1 MAAARQFVVV
11 GLGRFGSSVAETLA
25 ERGYDVLAID
35 TDEAIIQEMANK
47 VTHAVQAD
55 ATDENVM
62 HALGVRN
69 FDVAVVAIG
78 SDVHSNI
85 LATMVL
91 KELGVRYV
99 VAKALD
105 PLHGKVLAK
114 VGADRVVYPER
125 DMGSRIAL
133 NLVSSNIL
141 DFIEFAPNYGI
152 VEVMATPSM
161 VGRTLVDLQLRSRFG
176 VNVIAVRNGDDI
188 NISPAA
194 SDEIRD
200 DDVLIVIGENHSLDK
215 LRKL

>member
-1 MAAARQFVVV
+1 MTRQFLVI
-11 GLGRFGSSVAETLA
+11 GLGRFGSSVAETLS
-25 ERGYDVLAID
+25 ERGFDVLAVDID
-35 TDEAIIQEMANK
+35 EILVQDMANK

-55 ATDENVM
+55 ATDEQAM

-133 NLVSSNIL
+133 NLITSNIL
-141 DFIEFAPNYGI
+141 DLIEFTPDYSLVEIMVTPN
-152 VEVMATPSM
+152 M
-161 VGRTLVDLQLRSRFG
+161 VGKTLADLQLRSRFG
-176 VNVIAVRNGDDI
+176 VNVIAVKHGDEMD
-188 NISPAA
+188 ISPAA
-194 SDEIRD
+194 SDEIRED
-200 DDVLIVIGENHSLDK
+200 SILIVLGENHALDK
-215 LRKL
+215 LRRL

>member
-1 MAAARQFVVV
+1 MTKQFLVI
-11 GLGRFGSSVAETLA
+11 GLGRFGSSVAETLS
-25 ERGYDVLAID
+25 ERGQDVLAVDID
-35 TDEAIIQEMANK
+35 ELLVQDMANK

-55 ATDENVM
+55 ATDEHTM
-62 HALGVRN
+62 HSLGVRN

-105 PLHGKVLAK
+105 PLHGKVLSK

-125 DMGSRIAL
+125 DMGTRIAL
-133 NLVSSNIL
+133 NLISANIL
-141 DFIEFAPNYGI
+141 EFIEFAPNY
-152 VEVMATPSM
+152 SM
-161 VGRTLVDLQLRSRFG
+161 VEIIATEGMIGQTLLDLQLRSRFG
-176 VNVIAVRNGDDI
+176 VNVIAVKRGDQV

-194 SDEIRD
+194 EDVIREGS
-200 DDVLIVIGENHSLDK
+200 VLVVLGENHALDR
-215 LRKL
+215 LRRL